1 MATEVTLSFLCL
13 PPHPHYSI
21 FIFSYFI
28 FPPTHNPYQVVIG
41 LAISISVFNIP
52 KAFETTAIPDPTNM
66 TQCLVTTETPLL
78 EDDIYFW
85 FYKYVCN
92 EQEGSQII
100 MVYNGLYLHN
110 I

>member
-21 FIFSYFI
+21 FIFSYFS
-28 FPPTHNPYQVVIG
+28 FLPTPTPSLNIVNPYQVVIG

-52 KAFETTAIPDPTNM
+52 KAFETTSIPDPTNM

-85 FYKYVCN
+85 FYK
-92 EQEGSQII
+92 
-100 MVYNGLYLHN
+100 
-110 I
+110 